1 MTAHLCAKEEAVSKI
16 EHIQAHPAYRRLSA
30 ERLRLGLFLS
40 ATMATAYFAFILTV
54 AFRPQALAAPLGDGT
69 VMTWGLLAGEGVI
82 ALGFVLTVL
91 YVVYANARFDTLA
104 AQLKE
109 GVQSEASPQ

>member
-1 MTAHLCAKEEAVSKI
+1 MSKI

-109 GVQSEASPQ
+109 GVQ